1 MSDDNNHKNFI
12 AYLRGL
18 SLTWIIA
25 FPLAFLLYG
34 NFPEVSIT
42 IMSIAVVISILVT
55 IVFPYRKRKKQKQS
69 QPLIVLKSDT
79 KLVTFARMFM
89 SKLDG
94 FIFTFMFTMSGTM
107 LVLLGNMLAVGA
119 MLRINYRSLERGYET
134 NPKIFLCMVCSWFI
148 LWFFRWYM
156 KNTIQ
161 IITMGI
167 CLVSSFACL
176 LGWAFSNHVVRL
188 VMRVKRI
195 YSLSESQNTVV
206 DHAVKHS
213 RDGCICR

>member
-1 MSDDNNHKNFI
+1 MSDNKNHKNFI

-18 SLTWIIA
+18 ILTWVIA

-55 IVFPYRKRKKQKQS
+55 IIFPYRKRKKQQQS
-69 QPLIVLKSDT
+69 QPLILLESGT
-79 KLVTFARMFM
+79 KLVPFARMFM

-119 MLRINYRSLERGYET
+119 MLRINDKSLERGYET

-156 KNTIQ
+156 KKY
-161 IITMGI
+161 
-167 CLVSSFACL
+167 
-176 LGWAFSNHVVRL
+176 HP
-188 VMRVKRI
+188 
-195 YSLSESQNTVV
+195 
-206 DHAVKHS
+206 DHY
-213 RDGCICR
+213 DGDMFG

>member
-1 MSDDNNHKNFI
+1 MSDDKNYKNFI

-18 SLTWIIA
+18 ILTWVIA

-55 IVFPYRKRKKQKQS
+55 IIFPYRKRKQQKQS
-69 QPLIVLKSDT
+69 QPLIVLESDT

-119 MLRINYRSLERGYET
+119 MLRINDKSLERGYET

-156 KNTIQ
+156 KKY
-161 IITMGI
+161 
-167 CLVSSFACL
+167 
-176 LGWAFSNHVVRL
+176 HP
-188 VMRVKRI
+188 
-195 YSLSESQNTVV
+195 
-206 DHAVKHS
+206 DHY
-213 RDGCICR
+213 DGDMFG